1 MHLSRRGTGLVEA
14 VVAALLTALLVVAA
28 LGSFA
33 HLQRALGRF
42 TGRVLSDQA
51 IRGTAQ
57 LLRSELRDM
66 APGAGELL
74 SVSPGSLTY
83 RAVRGTGRACS
94 AGGGKVQVAAPTW
107 SPLRQPAAGR
117 DSLVLL
123 AQPGDT
129 EVVVAAAGPSIA
141 GVCPDGVASVA
152 LSYTIGV
159 PDPIATAAFP
169 APLLVSEVM
178 EIRAYQSGGEWW
190 VGVRSIS
197 AGESIQPAHGPI
209 GPDGL
214 RILAFDSAGM
224 PTLIPE
230 RVTHLAFL
238 LKSASGDS
246 LELRLDYSKG
256 AWR

>member
-1 MHLSRRGTGLVEA
+1 MPLSRRGTGLVEA

-28 LGSFA
+28 LGSLA
-33 HLQRALGRF
+33 HLQRPLGRF
-42 TGRVLSDQA
+42 TYRVLSEQS

-57 LLRSELRDM
+57 LLRSELRDL

-74 SVSPGSLTY
+74 TVGPGSLTY

-94 AGGGKVQVAAPTW
+94 AGGGRVQVAASTW

-129 EVVVAAAGPSIA
+129 EVVVAAAGPTIA
-141 GVCPDGVASVA
+141 GTCPDGVASVA
-152 LSYTIGV
+152 LPYATNA
-159 PDPIATAAFP
+159 PDPVAPAAFP

-178 EIRAYQSGGEWW
+178 EIRAYESGGEWW

-197 AGESIQPAHGPI
+197 AGESIQPAHGPLAAN
-209 GPDGL
+209 GL
-214 RILAFDSAGM
+214 RISAFDSAGM
-224 PTLIPE
+224 PTLIPA
-230 RVTHLAFL
+230 RVTHLAFFL
-238 LKSASGDS
+238 RSASGDS
-246 LELRLDYSKG
+246 LEFRLDYSRG
-256 AWR
+256 VWR